1 VSPEEARVGGS
12 VRVRS
17 SSRELEGWVGTIID
31 RLGHDERPS
40 LNVLLDGGRSEL
52 IWHYQLEQLEEDES
66 PRGSSLKRAPNARRP
81 SRVLLLVDDHTMF
94 RRGLTRMLTT
104 YGGMEVG
111 GEVSNDES
119 ALRLSLDTRPDV
131 VVEVQTPL
139 RESQRVVAPDTLGLA
154 SAQGDHMIIV
164 TKLEAP
170 RYLGELMGLGVSAC
184 LLKSA
189 SVEHLIATIRAVV
202 FDSKGEKVVVDMP
215 CQVLEEARGAEDLLS
230 TRELEILVLAA
241 RGLRAFYGFSLLYII
256 LAATLV
262 WLLKRIATGAPP
274 ELGDWET
281 VSEEELADAS

>member
-1 VSPEEARVGGS
+1 
-12 VRVRS
+12 
-17 SSRELEGWVGTIID
+17 
-31 RLGHDERPS
+31 
-40 LNVLLDGGRSEL
+40 
-52 IWHYQLEQLEEDES
+52 
-66 PRGSSLKRAPNARRP
+66 
-81 SRVLLLVDDHTMF
+81 
-94 RRGLTRMLTT
+94 
-104 YGGMEVG
+104 
-111 GEVSNDES
+111 
-119 ALRLSLDTRPDV
+119 
-131 VVEVQTPL
+131 
-139 RESQRVVAPDTLGLA
+139 
-154 SAQGDHMIIV
+154 MIIV

-256 LAATLV
+256 FAATLV

>member
-1 VSPEEARVGGS
+1 VRPEEARVGGS

-111 GEVSNDES
+111 GEVPNDES

-131 VVEVQTPL
+131 VVMEVQTPFERT
-139 RESQRVVAPDTLGLA
+139 RESLRRIRSVSPQPKV
-154 SAQGDHMIIV
+154 II
-164 TKLEAP
+164 
-170 RYLGELMGLGVSAC
+170 
-184 LLKSA
+184 
-189 SVEHLIATIRAVV
+189 
-202 FDSKGEKVVVDMP
+202 
-215 CQVLEEARGAEDLLS
+215 
-230 TRELEILVLAA
+230 
-241 RGLRAFYGFSLLYII
+241 
-256 LAATLV
+256 
-262 WLLKRIATGAPP
+262 
-274 ELGDWET
+274 
-281 VSEEELADAS
+281 